1 MIYKRFSQ
9 AKKKHHVED
18 PTKQLI
24 YGTHAALEC
33 IKNPARRINKV
44 YCLDVVFNKYA
55 DLISKH
61 QYLKCS
67 AKELDNKFANYN
79 HQGIIV
85 ETRFLHQ
92 NFHINLCENFNKIV
106 VLDKLQDPN
115 NIGSIMRSAVA
126 FGAECIILPNRNS
139 PIFSYAISHVASGA
153 EDHIKILIAPN
164 LTTSIIGLKK
174 IGFWIL
180 GLDADSSLSLKDAN
194 LNSLQK
200 TALVLGS
207 EGKGISSLLKQN
219 CDQIYKIP
227 IKAGPISSLNVS
239 SAAAIAFFAVFSRKD
254 IKQ

>member
-1 MIYKRFSQ
+1 MINKRFLQ
-9 AKKKHHVED
+9 GKKEYPDD
-18 PTKQLI
+18 PKNQLV

-33 IKNPARRINKV
+33 IKNPARKIKKI
-44 YCLDVVFNKYA
+44 YCLDSVFNRYA

-67 AKELDNKFANYN
+67 AKDLDNKFGNYN
-79 HQGIIV
+79 HQGIII
-85 ETRFLHQ
+85 ETRFLYQ
-92 NFHINLCENFNKIV
+92 NFHINICEGFNKIV

-139 PIFSYAISHVASGA
+139 PISSYAISHVASGA

-180 GLDADSSLSLKDAN
+180 GLDADAIISLEDAN
-194 LNSLQK
+194 PNILEK
-200 TALVLGS
+200 VVLVLGS

-219 CDQIYKIP
+219 CDQVYKIP
-227 IKAGPISSLNVS
+227 IKSGPINSLNVS
-239 SAAAIAFFAVFSRKD
+239 SAAAIAFFAVFGKNGT
-254 IKQ
+254 K

>member
-1 MIYKRFSQ
+1 MINKRFPQ
-9 AKKKHHVED
+9 RRGKYPED
-18 PTKQLI
+18 PKKQLI

-33 IKNPARRINKV
+33 IKNPARKINKI
-44 YCLDVVFNKYA
+44 YCLDSVFNKYQ

-67 AKELDNKFANYN
+67 TKELDNKFENYN

-92 NFHINLCENFNKIV
+92 NFHISICEGFNKIV
-106 VLDKLQDPN
+106 ILDKLQDPN
-115 NIGSIMRSAVA
+115 NIGAIMRSAVA
-126 FGAECIILPNRNS
+126 FGSECIILPNRNS
-139 PIFSYAISHVASGA
+139 PIFSYAISHVASGS
-153 EDHIKILIAPN
+153 EDHIKLLIAPN

-174 IGFWIL
+174 MGFWIL
-180 GLDADSSLSLKDAN
+180 GLDAEARTSLEEAN
-194 LNSLQK
+194 PNILQK

-227 IKAGPISSLNVS
+227 IKGGPINSLNVS
-239 SAAAIAFFAVFSRKD
+239 AAAAIAFFTIFGRKD
-254 IKQ
+254 IK